1 MNRYDTP
8 GNGASRRT
16 SFAELAR
23 ELEFTRLPELRRQA
37 EGWRNGLTG
46 LTALL
51 AVLVLLK
58 GRDNLGDLPGS
69 ARATATGLL
78 MTAFV
83 LLVTGSLLAARAA
96 HGSLER
102 EVLLGGQ
109 ALRRW
114 TEQEVARVTRA
125 LAWARLSCILGV
137 ILVVGALMVAW
148 VTTRD
153 SGTQPVVVRTNTD
166 VVCGELILAD
176 RHHVEISSETD
187 GEVSLPWAAVV
198 SMTPGKT
205 CDGVP

>member
-1 MNRYDTP
+1 MSTR
-8 GNGASRRT
+8 SERRW
-16 SFAELAR
+16 AELAR
-23 ELEFTRLPELRRQA
+23 ELEFTRLPELRGQA

-51 AVLVLLK
+51 AVLLLLK
-58 GRDNLGDLPGS
+58 GRDNLDDLPDS

-96 HGSLER
+96 HGAPER
-102 EVLLGGQ
+102 EILLGGQ

-125 LAWARLSCILGV
+125 LAWAYLSYVFGV

-166 VVCGELILAD
+166 VVCGELIQAD

-187 GEVSLPWAAVV
+187 GKVSLPWTAVV
-198 SMTPGKT
+198 RVKPGKT